1 MESDQIWNQVAKFM
15 QQLRGENLSKKSII
29 QIPGQK
35 NAKNEL
41 EKIQAI
47 GKERMK
53 HMKETEQRITQKW
66 IECLEDNASLEA
78 QQAYCQGYI
87 DCLFLLCGMG
97 IIEKDSVAKP
107 TRIIL
112 LFLLCL
118 YFIITHFPFIFLS
131 SNLCNLTPFFLYDRI
146 NF

>member
-53 HMKETEQRITQKW
+53 HMKETEQRIIQKW

-97 IIEKDSVAKP
+97 IIEKDRLANASFEQLNK
-107 TRIIL
+107 
-112 LFLLCL
+112 
-118 YFIITHFPFIFLS
+118 
-131 SNLCNLTPFFLYDRI
+131 
-146 NF
+146 

>member
-53 HMKETEQRITQKW
+53 HMKETEQRITQKF
-66 IECLEDNASLEA
+66 ITLTVGRQTLENRP
-78 QQAYCQGYI
+78 Q
-87 DCLFLLCGMG
+87 
-97 IIEKDSVAKP
+97 
-107 TRIIL
+107 
-112 LFLLCL
+112 
-118 YFIITHFPFIFLS
+118 H
-131 SNLCNLTPFFLYDRI
+131 
-146 NF
+146 

>member
-53 HMKETEQRITQKW
+53 HMKETEQRITQKF
-66 IECLEDNASLEA
+66 ITLTVGRQTLENRPL
-78 QQAYCQGYI
+78 
-87 DCLFLLCGMG
+87 
-97 IIEKDSVAKP
+97 
-107 TRIIL
+107 
-112 LFLLCL
+112 
-118 YFIITHFPFIFLS
+118 H
-131 SNLCNLTPFFLYDRI
+131 
-146 NF
+146 

>member
-15 QQLRGENLSKKSII
+15 QQLRGENLSKKSI
-29 QIPGQK
+29 
-35 NAKNEL
+35 NEL

-53 HMKETEQRITQKW
+53 HMKETEQRIIQKW

-97 IIEKDSVAKP
+97 IIEKDSVAND
-107 TRIIL
+107 
-112 LFLLCL
+112 
-118 YFIITHFPFIFLS
+118 IFEQL
-131 SNLCNLTPFFLYDRI
+131 NK
-146 NF
+146 

>member
-1 MESDQIWNQVAKFM
+1 MWCNNSKYVNTTYKNGGENMESDQTWNQVAKFM

-53 HMKETEQRITQKW
+53 HMKETEQRITQKL
-66 IECLEDNASLEA
+66 IECLEDNAS
-78 QQAYCQGYI
+78 
-87 DCLFLLCGMG
+87 
-97 IIEKDSVAKP
+97 
-107 TRIIL
+107 
-112 LFLLCL
+112 
-118 YFIITHFPFIFLS
+118 
-131 SNLCNLTPFFLYDRI
+131 
-146 NF
+146 

>member
-1 MESDQIWNQVAKFM
+1 MCIRDSKNGGENMESDQIWNQVAKFM

-41 EKIQAI
+41 EKIQVI

-53 HMKETEQRITQKW
+53 HMKETEQRIIQKW

-97 IIEKDSVAKP
+97 IIEKDSVAND
-107 TRIIL
+107 
-112 LFLLCL
+112 
-118 YFIITHFPFIFLS
+118 IFEQL
-131 SNLCNLTPFFLYDRI
+131 NK
-146 NF
+146 

>member
-1 MESDQIWNQVAKFM
+1 MWCNNSKYVNTTYKNGGENMESDQIWNQVAKFM

-53 HMKETEQRITQKW
+53 HMKETEQRIIQKW
-66 IECLEDNASLEA
+66 IEC
-78 QQAYCQGYI
+78 
-87 DCLFLLCGMG
+87 
-97 IIEKDSVAKP
+97 
-107 TRIIL
+107 
-112 LFLLCL
+112 
-118 YFIITHFPFIFLS
+118 
-131 SNLCNLTPFFLYDRI
+131 
-146 NF
+146 

>member
-1 MESDQIWNQVAKFM
+1 MWCNNSKYVNTTYKNGGENMESDQIWNQVAKFM
-15 QQLRGENLSKKSII
+15 QQLRGENLSKKSTPFLNNLSLYI
-29 QIPGQK
+29 K

-97 IIEKDSVAKP
+97 IIEKDSVANDIYEQLNK
-107 TRIIL
+107 
-112 LFLLCL
+112 
-118 YFIITHFPFIFLS
+118 
-131 SNLCNLTPFFLYDRI
+131 
-146 NF
+146 

>member
-87 DCLFLLCGMG
+87 D
-97 IIEKDSVAKP
+97 
-107 TRIIL
+107 
-112 LFLLCL
+112 
-118 YFIITHFPFIFLS
+118 LS
-131 SNLCNLTPFFLYDRI
+131 LI
-146 NF
+146 HI

>member
-1 MESDQIWNQVAKFM
+1 MWCNNSKYVNTTYKNG
-15 QQLRGENLSKKSII
+15 GENLSKKSII

-53 HMKETEQRITQKW
+53 HMKETEQRIIQKW
-66 IECLEDNASLEA
+66 IECLEDNASLET

-97 IIEKDSVAKP
+97 IIEKDSVAND
-107 TRIIL
+107 
-112 LFLLCL
+112 
-118 YFIITHFPFIFLS
+118 IFEQL
-131 SNLCNLTPFFLYDRI
+131 NK
-146 NF
+146 

>member
-1 MESDQIWNQVAKFM
+1 MEPSGEIYATIAWRKF
-15 QQLRGENLSKKSII
+15 I
-29 QIPGQK
+29 
-35 NAKNEL
+35 
-41 EKIQAI
+41 EKINNSDTRTEKCQKSI

-97 IIEKDSVAKP
+97 IIEKDSVAND
-107 TRIIL
+107 
-112 LFLLCL
+112 
-118 YFIITHFPFIFLS
+118 IFEQL
-131 SNLCNLTPFFLYDRI
+131 NK
-146 NF
+146 

>member
-47 GKERMK
+47 GKRADEAYEGNRTKNYSEMDRMLG
-53 HMKETEQRITQKW
+53 R
-66 IECLEDNASLEA
+66 
-78 QQAYCQGYI
+78 
-87 DCLFLLCGMG
+87 
-97 IIEKDSVAKP
+97 
-107 TRIIL
+107 
-112 LFLLCL
+112 
-118 YFIITHFPFIFLS
+118 
-131 SNLCNLTPFFLYDRI
+131 
-146 NF
+146 

>member
-97 IIEKDSVAKP
+97 NDIFEQLNIRAKIKYQNCLCECH
-107 TRIIL
+107 RLIGQL
-112 LFLLCL
+112 L
-118 YFIITHFPFIFLS
+118 
-131 SNLCNLTPFFLYDRI
+131 
-146 NF
+146 

>member
-1 MESDQIWNQVAKFM
+1 MEPSGEIYATIAWRKFI
-15 QQLRGENLSKKSII
+15 EKSII

-53 HMKETEQRITQKW
+53 HMKETEQRIIQKW

-97 IIEKDSVAKP
+97 IIEKIVWQM
-107 TRIIL
+107 
-112 LFLLCL
+112 
-118 YFIITHFPFIFLS
+118 IFLNS
-131 SNLCNLTPFFLYDRI
+131 
-146 NF
+146 

>member
-1 MESDQIWNQVAKFM
+1 MEAKIWKVIRYGTKWRNLCNNCVAKIY
-15 QQLRGENLSKKSII
+15 R
-29 QIPGQK
+29 
-35 NAKNEL
+35 KNEL

-53 HMKETEQRITQKW
+53 HMKETEQRIIQKW

-97 IIEKDSVAKP
+97 IIEKDSVAND
-107 TRIIL
+107 
-112 LFLLCL
+112 
-118 YFIITHFPFIFLS
+118 IFEQL
-131 SNLCNLTPFFLYDRI
+131 NK
-146 NF
+146 

>member
-53 HMKETEQRITQKW
+53 HMRKPNKE
-66 IECLEDNASLEA
+66 
-78 QQAYCQGYI
+78 
-87 DCLFLLCGMG
+87 LLRNG
-97 IIEKDSVAKP
+97 
-107 TRIIL
+107 
-112 LFLLCL
+112 
-118 YFIITHFPFIFLS
+118 
-131 SNLCNLTPFFLYDRI
+131 
-146 NF
+146 

>member
-1 MESDQIWNQVAKFM
+1 MEPSGEIYATIAWQKFIEKINNSDT
-15 QQLRGENLSKKSII
+15 RTE
-29 QIPGQK
+29 

-97 IIEKDSVAKP
+97 IIEKDSVAND
-107 TRIIL
+107 
-112 LFLLCL
+112 
-118 YFIITHFPFIFLS
+118 IFDQL
-131 SNLCNLTPFFLYDRI
+131 NK
-146 NF
+146 

>member
-53 HMKETEQRITQKW
+53 HMKKTEQRI
-66 IECLEDNASLEA
+66 IRN
-78 QQAYCQGYI
+78 
-87 DCLFLLCGMG
+87 
-97 IIEKDSVAKP
+97 
-107 TRIIL
+107 
-112 LFLLCL
+112 
-118 YFIITHFPFIFLS
+118 FI
-131 SNLCNLTPFFLYDRI
+131 SNLRLSA
-146 NF
+146 

>member
-53 HMKETEQRITQKW
+53 HMKENEQRIIQKW
-66 IECLEDNASLEA
+66 IECLEDNAS
-78 QQAYCQGYI
+78 G
-87 DCLFLLCGMG
+87 LLSG
-97 IIEKDSVAKP
+97 IYRLSVL
-107 TRIIL
+107 IVW
-112 LFLLCL
+112 
-118 YFIITHFPFIFLS
+118 YG
-131 SNLCNLTPFFLYDRI
+131 NY
-146 NF
+146 

>member
-53 HMKETEQRITQKW
+53 HMKETEQRIIQKW

-97 IIEKDSVAKP
+97 IIEKDSVA
-107 TRIIL
+107 
-112 LFLLCL
+112 
-118 YFIITHFPFIFLS
+118 YDIFEQL
-131 SNLCNLTPFFLYDRI
+131 NK
-146 NF
+146 

>member
-53 HMKETEQRITQKW
+53 HMKETEQRIIQNMM
-66 IECLEDNASLEA
+66 ISLDIGNSYA
-78 QQAYCQGYI
+78 LRRAADAPG
-87 DCLFLLCGMG
+87 
-97 IIEKDSVAKP
+97 SV
-107 TRIIL
+107 RM
-112 LFLLCL
+112 
-118 YFIITHFPFIFLS
+118 
-131 SNLCNLTPFFLYDRI
+131 N
-146 NF
+146 